1 MIAMA
6 EDASRARLS
15 RRRPWLLPAAKR
27 LVRSE
32 RGVTMIEFALVF
44 PIMVIMFIGL
54 VEFGEGFSIDR
65 KIENAA
71 STISDLVSQES
82 SVNNA
87 ELGDIATVATELLK
101 PYRTA
106 PLTLR
111 ITSVVADAQNRTT
124 VAWTYPAAGG
134 PLAGAAFVL
143 PRTALTE
150 ANSSIIVA
158 QTSYAFAPALGYFI
172 GSITLRGN
180 AYFRPRASRTVAKTD

>member
-6 EDASRARLS
+6 KHAPFARALPRRL
-15 RRRPWLLPAAKR
+15 LALPAAGR
-27 LVRSE
+27 LMRSE
-32 RGVTMIEFALVF
+32 RGVSMIEFALVF
-44 PIMVIMFIGL
+44 PIMLIMFIGL
-54 VEFGEGFSIDR
+54 VEFGEAFSIDR
-65 KIENAA
+65 KIDNAA

-87 ELGDIATVATELLK
+87 KLGDIATVATELLK
-101 PYRTA
+101 PYRTS

-124 VAWTYPAAGG
+124 VAWTYPATGG
-134 PLAGAAFVL
+134 PRAGAPYVL
-143 PRTALTE
+143 PRAALTE

-158 QTSYAFAPALGYFI
+158 ETSYAFAPALGYFI
-172 GSITLRGN
+172 GSITLRGD